1 MAVPPPALLRIEA
14 RIHVIREQR
23 VMLDADLAELYGV
36 PTKALVQAVKRNI
49 ARFPEDFI
57 FQLSGEEFA
66 ALRSQTV
73 TSNTGRGGRRT
84 APYAFTEQGVAMLSS
99 VLGSQRAIAVNIEIM
114 RTFVRVRALAA
125 THGDLAQRLS
135 ELEDKTEAL
144 AMQHDTF
151 SRNTRAQLKQVF
163 DALRE
168 LMTPPEPPK
177 RPIGFV
183 TPEDKGKK
191 PTSSKRKT

>member
-1 MAVPPPALLRIEA
+1 MTALQPLIQSRILSL
-14 RIHVIREQR
+14 REQR
-23 VMLDADLAELYGV
+23 VMLDADLAQLYGV
-36 PTKALVQAVKRNI
+36 ETRVLVQAVKRNL
-49 ARFPEDFI
+49 ARFPEDFM
-57 FQLSGEEFA
+57 FQLTADEWQ

-73 TSNTGRGGRRT
+73 ISNAEGRGGRRT

-125 THGDLAQRLS
+125 THGDLAQRLA
-135 ELEDKTEAL
+135 ELENTTEAL
-144 AMQHDTF
+144 AQQHDTF